1 MEDYVYEAV
10 VEEESSEAGEDP
22 SVGLLSL
29 LNLVEHDRRH
39 VGARAVVECG
49 AQLSLGLAEEEELE
63 GEDEGQGSCEPV
75 RGGRRRH

>member
-22 SVGLLSL
+22 SVGILSL

-39 VGARAVVECG
+39 VGARAVVERG
-49 AQLSLGLAEEEELE
+49 AQLSLGLAEEE

-75 RGGRRRH
+75 RGGIRRH